1 MSSKCEKIGEMVAE
15 YVKLLLFP
23 PQRFLLGITTVKIA
37 IIEKRKARGGRWE
50 GGNGRSRGL
59 ASSLFPSHRP
69 PMPFFPSP
77 QPPYDTKRPSR
88 RKVIKLYY
96 KSIQSTLSKTD
107 TFGTGTKRPS

>member
-15 YVKLLLFP
+15 YVKLLLPP

-50 GGNGRSRGL
+50 GGNGGNRGL
-59 ASSLFPSHRP
+59 AASLFPSHRP
-69 PMPFFPSP
+69 PHDFSSP
-77 QPPYDTKRPSR
+77 QPPYDTKRPLR

-96 KSIQSTLSKTD
+96 KSVQSALSKTD
-107 TFGTGTKRPS
+107 TFGTGTKCPS